1 MLETNIKKVATQV
14 PTPVTPTTPQSPIS
28 GGTYTVGGNKAT
40 SAAANTNYSGSYDPG
55 KSLAAANAAAQS
67 SLNDAIFE
75 IGSRIMGVKQMGG
88 PYVTEDGQSFSRQ
101 SFSQGYGTTPIS
113 TDGAGTE
120 ALDPN
125 TIALQVYDGQLA
137 SYKSALEALYDA
149 QAKYIANQAAKLKE
163 QYRAS
168 RNDIYTNSRLS
179 AIGNNERLAAL
190 GLAGNLYDYARSGTS
205 ETSRIAQD
213 VGMRKS
219 LAQQNAAEISA
230 NNDLDLELFKA
241 RKETDA
247 KYAEYAAKIAESKL
261 PYLMALAN
269 AANTGSGSGGGGGG
283 GGYYRSAKKSSK
295 KSGRKSG
302 SRSSSG
308 SDWDVLSIYNAARD
322 ASSGNYY
329 NAYKLLESSKNDFRS
344 AGASDRTINSAA
356 ALLHDQASGVKRTEQ
371 LRGQVIKSSGSKS
384 SSKSSGKR
392 MSGQQR

>member
-28 GGTYTVGGNKAT
+28 GGTYTVGGKKET
-40 SAAANTNYSGSYDPG
+40 SAAANTNYYNNYDPS
-55 KSLAAANAAAQS
+55 KSLAAANAATQS
-67 SLNDAIFE
+67 SLNDAIYE
-75 IGSRIMGVKQMGG
+75 IGSRIMGIRQMDGS
-88 PYVTEDGQSFSRQ
+88 YVTEDGQ

-113 TDGAGTE
+113 ADGAGTE

-179 AIGNNERLAAL
+179 AIGNNERLAAR

-283 GGYYRSAKKSSK
+283 GGYYGSAKKSSK

-302 SRSSSG
+302 SGNNSG
-308 SDWDVLSIYNAARD
+308 GSNNKSVQDILIKAATAAAKESGTSNKQNAAANAAANAIRTYGNKISNYD
-322 ASSGNYY
+322 AS
-329 NAYKLLESSKNDFRS
+329 K
-344 AGASDRTINSAA
+344 AA
-356 ALLHDQASGVKRTEQ
+356 ALVSEMNYK
-371 LRGQVIKSSGSKS
+371 
-384 SSKSSGKR
+384 
-392 MSGQQR
+392 MSGMYK

>member
-28 GGTYTVGGNKAT
+28 GGTYTVGGKKET
-40 SAAANTNYSGSYDPG
+40 SAAANTNYSGSYDPS
-55 KSLAAANAAAQS
+55 KSLAAANAATQS
-67 SLNDAIFE
+67 SLNDAIYE
-75 IGSRIMGVKQMGG
+75 IGSRIMGVKRMDGS
-88 PYVTEDGQSFSRQ
+88 YVTEDGQ

-269 AANTGSGSGGGGGG
+269 AANTGSGSSSVGGGG
-283 GGYYRSAKKSSK
+283 GGYYRSAAKSSK

-302 SRSSSG
+302 SGNNKTSATTKGNNIPGDQSTSRILINPKTGKETKNRISG
-308 SDWDVLSIYNAARD
+308 M
-322 ASSGNYY
+322 
-329 NAYKLLESSKNDFRS
+329 
-344 AGASDRTINSAA
+344 
-356 ALLHDQASGVKRTEQ
+356 VK
-371 LRGQVIKSSGSKS
+371 
-384 SSKSSGKR
+384 
-392 MSGQQR
+392 

>member
-28 GGTYTVGGNKAT
+28 GGTYTVGGNHT
-40 SAAANTNYSGSYDPG
+40 VDNSAYAAGTD
-55 KSLAAANAAAQS
+55 ANA
-67 SLNDAIFE
+67 
-75 IGSRIMGVKQMGG
+75 
-88 PYVTEDGQSFSRQ
+88 
-101 SFSQGYGTTPIS
+101 
-113 TDGAGTE
+113 
-120 ALDPN
+120 
-125 TIALQVYDGQLA
+125 IALQTYDKQLA
-137 SYKSALEALYDA
+137 AYKAALQAGYDA
-149 QAKYIANQAAKLKE
+149 QANSIAAQAAKLKE
-163 QYRAS
+163 QYNTS
-168 RNDIYTNSRLS
+168 RNDVYTNSRLS
-179 AIGNNERLAAL
+179 AIGNNERLAAR
-190 GLAGNLYDYARSGTS
+190 GLAGNLYDYAHSGTS

-213 VGMRKS
+213 VAMRKA
-219 LAQQNAAEISA
+219 LAQQNAAEINA
-230 NNDLDLELFKA
+230 NSDLDLKLLEA
-241 RKETDA
+241 QREADA
-247 KYAEYAAKIAESKL
+247 KYAEYAAKNEESKI

-269 AANTGSGSGGGGGG
+269 AANMSSGGGGGGG

-302 SRSSSG
+302 SESSG
-308 SDWDVLSIYNAARD
+308 GEWDVLSIYNAARD
-322 ASSGNYY
+322 ASSGNYS

>member
-1 MLETNIKKVATQV
+1 MPETNIKKVATQV

-269 AANTGSGSGGGGGG
+269 AANTGGGSGGGGGG

-302 SRSSSG
+302 NSG
-308 SDWDVLSIYNAARD
+308 GEWDVLSIYNAARD
-322 ASSGNYY
+322 ASSGNYS

>member
-1 MLETNIKKVATQV
+1 
-14 PTPVTPTTPQSPIS
+14 
-28 GGTYTVGGNKAT
+28 
-40 SAAANTNYSGSYDPG
+40 
-55 KSLAAANAAAQS
+55 
-67 SLNDAIFE
+67 
-75 IGSRIMGVKQMGG
+75 MGVKQMGG

-322 ASSGNYY
+322 ASSGNYS